1 MKLKRSTKA
10 AKKFAEEE
18 RRTQSMFRKLL
29 LGSVCGLFAMVVAA
43 QVSAQ
48 ADVIEKRQKAMKGI
62 SAASKEI
69 KAAVGDKNYSTVE
82 AKAKDIM
89 GTAEKIPSLFPKG
102 STAGKT
108 KATPAIWDKSDD
120 FAKAAQKLAKAAG
133 EVASAA
139 KAGDDADVAV
149 KVKEMGATCG
159 ACHKPFRAEKYA
171 E

>member
-1 MKLKRSTKA
+1 
-10 AKKFAEEE
+10 
-18 RRTQSMFRKLL
+18 MFRKLL
-29 LGSVCGLFAMVVAA
+29 IGTICGFFAMVVTAELY
-43 QVSAQ
+43 AQ
-48 ADVIEKRQKAMKGI
+48 ADVIEKRQKAMKAN
-62 SAASKEI
+62 SAASKAI
-69 KAAVGDKNYSTVE
+69 KAAVAEKDYATVE

-102 STAGKT
+102 STTGKT
-108 KATPAIWDKSDD
+108 KATPAIWEKSDD
-120 FAKAAQKLAKAAG
+120 FAKAAQKLAKSAG

-139 KAGDDADVAV
+139 KAGNDADVAV